1 MAKKFVRKII
11 GVKDIQDLR
20 DFTSEIGDIVIKD
33 GIHAYIHVE
42 DEYKPISY
50 PMIWDYD
57 VPQDKKSRS
66 DKNVN
71 RTGIHDKDTK
81 YSTISQH
88 DLTDGLIEGFEN
100 VADDPSMIN
109 SLNTG
114 YKYSID
120 KNKVNFNYQA
130 GKNFYQWG
138 LTKDSSYYNK
148 INVYDS
154 DGNVNR
160 VATNISHGQILY
172 NAITEDLF
180 ANYSVSDEFLEKIFN
195 STSGYRYTLDVSKY
209 YSSIQATN
217 KDNKGVF
224 ASINDNGAD
233 YNLSYKKSEFTS
245 HVDDEHINKCF
256 YFNDRTN
263 SIAFNFLSELNE
275 NHVYE
280 PHFEI
285 TGTEN
290 FIQAYK
296 KYMDSFL
303 EITTRIND
311 LQNQINN
318 LSSRISTLEKK

>member
-57 VPQDKKSRS
+57 VPQNKKSRS

-88 DLTDGLIEGFEN
+88 DLTDGLISGFEN

-120 KNKVNFNYQA
+120 KNKVNYNYQA

-138 LTKDSSYYNK
+138 LTKDSSYFNQ

-154 DGNVNR
+154 DGNMNR
-160 VATNISHGQILY
+160 ISTNISNGQIQF
-172 NAITEDLF
+172 NATTKDVFL
-180 ANYSVSDEFLEKIFN
+180 NYSVDDEFLEKVIN
-195 STSGYRYTLDVSKY
+195 RSSGYKYTLDVSKY

-224 ASINDNGAD
+224 ASINDNSAD
-233 YNLSYKKSEFTS
+233 YTVSYKNTEFTS
-245 HVDDEHINKCF
+245 QVDSEHINKCF
-256 YFNDRTN
+256 YFNNRKN
-263 SIAFNFLSELNE
+263 SIAFNFLSI
-275 NHVYE
+275 HDVSGIQ
-280 PHFEI
+280 PMFEI
-285 TGTEN
+285 TGSEN
-290 FIQAYK
+290 FIQAFK
-296 KYMDSFL
+296 KYMDQFL
-303 EITTRIND
+303 EITTRIDD
-311 LQNQINN
+311 LQRQING
-318 LSSRISTLEKK
+318 LSSRISSLEK

>member
-57 VPQDKKSRS
+57 VPQNKKSRS

-88 DLTDGLIEGFEN
+88 DLTDGLISGFEN

-138 LTKDSSYYNK
+138 LTKDSSYFNQ

-154 DGNVNR
+154 DGNMNR
-160 VATNISHGQILY
+160 VSTNISNGQIQF
-172 NAITEDLF
+172 NATTKDVFL
-180 ANYSVSDEFLEKIFN
+180 NYSVDDEFLEKVIN
-195 STSGYRYTLDVSKY
+195 RSSGYKYTLDVSKY

-224 ASINDNGAD
+224 ASINDKGAD
-233 YNLSYKKSEFTS
+233 NNLSYKNAEFDS
-245 HVDDEHINKCF
+245 HVDNEHINKRI
-256 YFNDRTN
+256 YFNDKTN
-263 SIAFNFLSELNE
+263 YIEFNFLSIYNGKEF
-275 NHVYE
+275 E
-280 PHFEI
+280 PDFNI
-285 TGTEN
+285 TGSDN
-290 FIQAYK
+290 FINAFK
-296 KYMDSFL
+296 DYMDRFL
-303 EITTRIND
+303 TITSRIND
-311 LQNQINN
+311 LQNQING

>member
-57 VPQDKKSRS
+57 VPQNKKSRS

-88 DLTDGLIEGFEN
+88 DLTDGLISGFEN

-120 KNKVNFNYQA
+120 KNKVNYNYQA

-138 LTKDSSYYNK
+138 LTKDSSYFNQ

-154 DGNVNR
+154 DGNMNR
-160 VATNISHGQILY
+160 ISTNISNGQIQF
-172 NAITEDLF
+172 NATTKDVFL
-180 ANYSVSDEFLEKIFN
+180 NYSVDDEFLEKVIN
-195 STSGYRYTLDVSKY
+195 GSSGYKYTLDVSKY

-224 ASINDNGAD
+224 ASINDNSAD
-233 YNLSYKKSEFTS
+233 YTVSYKNTEFTS
-245 HVDDEHINKCF
+245 QVDSEHINKCF
-256 YFNDRTN
+256 YFNNRKN
-263 SIAFNFLSELNE
+263 SIAFNFLSI
-275 NHVYE
+275 HDVSGIQ
-280 PHFEI
+280 PMFEI
-285 TGTEN
+285 TGSEN
-290 FIQAYK
+290 FIQAFK
-296 KYMDSFL
+296 KYMDQFL
-303 EITTRIND
+303 EITTRIDD
-311 LQNQINN
+311 LQRQING
-318 LSSRISTLEKK
+318 LSSRISSLEK

>member
-57 VPQDKKSRS
+57 VPQNKKSRS

-88 DLTDGLIEGFEN
+88 DLTDGLISGFEN

-120 KNKVNFNYQA
+120 KNKVDFNYRA
-130 GKNFYQWG
+130 GKNFYRWG
-138 LTKDSSYYNK
+138 LTKDSSYFNQ
-148 INVYDS
+148 INIYDS
-154 DGNVNR
+154 DGNENR
-160 VATNISHGQILY
+160 VGTNISNGQIVY
-172 NAITEDLF
+172 NAITKDLF
-180 ANYSVSDEFLEKIFN
+180 LNYSVSDEFLEKIFN

-224 ASINDNGAD
+224 ASINDNSAD
-233 YNLSYKKSEFTS
+233 YTISYKNTEFTS
-245 HVDDEHINKCF
+245 QVDSEHINKCF
-256 YFNDRTN
+256 YFNNRKN
-263 SIAFNFLSELNE
+263 SIAFNFLSY
-275 NHVYE
+275 HDVSGTQAM
-280 PHFEI
+280 FEI
-285 TGTEN
+285 TGSDN
-290 FIQAYK
+290 FVQAYK
-296 KYMDSFL
+296 KYMDQFL
-303 EITTRIND
+303 EITSRIND

-318 LSSRISTLEKK
+318 LSSRISSLEK